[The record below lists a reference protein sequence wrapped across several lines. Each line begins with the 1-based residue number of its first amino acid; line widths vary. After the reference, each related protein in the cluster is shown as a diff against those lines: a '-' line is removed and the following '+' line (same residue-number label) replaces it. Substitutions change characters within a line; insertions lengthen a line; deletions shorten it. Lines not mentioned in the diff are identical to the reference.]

1 MAKREM
7 ENRQNDRDTDIIECD
22 LFLAPTQH
30 SVHLYK
36 TQNTSNGSTPHSL
49 SPTHTHPHTKRTS
62 GVCTNGPSLVP
73 TCLIAYGVNYKRGE
87 MFWLNR

>member
-7 ENRQNDRDTDIIECD
+7 ENRQNDRDIDIIECD

-49 SPTHTHPHTKRTS
+49 FHPHTLTHTQREHLE
-62 GVCTNGPSLVP
+62 CAPMDLALCQP
-73 TCLIAYGVNYKRGE
+73 A
-87 MFWLNR
+87 